1 MTTTMTD
8 TLTTVA
14 DATLKLCEVLEAGY
28 IRWSPDSKFPPKYTI
43 SAGKKYLKIVQSST
57 GNDRSVHAFV
67 DKITGQVYKAATW
80 QAPAKGARYNLLE
93 SPEACYEAAGKP
105 LAWAGNYLY
114 RQPY

>member
-1 MTTTMTD
+1 MSTTMTD
-8 TLTTVA
+8 TTTAVTT
-14 DATLKLCEVLEAGY
+14 ATLKLCEVLEAGY

-43 SAGKKYLKIVQSST
+43 SAGRKYLKIVQSST
-57 GNDRSVHAFV
+57 GNDLSVHAFV

-80 QAPAKGARYNLLE
+80 QTPAKGARYNLLE

-114 RQPY
+114 RR

>member
-43 SAGKKYLKIVQSST
+43 SAGKLQQRAPDTTSWRALKP
-57 GNDRSVHAFV
+57 
-67 DKITGQVYKAATW
+67 ATRL
-80 QAPAKGARYNLLE
+80 PV
-93 SPEACYEAAGKP
+93 SPWLG
-105 LAWAGNYLY
+105 LATTYTVAEG
-114 RQPY
+114 RQPLPQS